1 VSSPRNPAENLSG
14 SGRDLDNK
22 SPKAFSGGLRDGS
35 FDGCAWL
42 VFPVAFRGASRGL
55 AAVARPNRDGV
66 WSEAGIMESFP
77 PGGLKISWRAPVG
90 RGWSSPIVA
99 QGRVYVTDVEL
110 AGHTARERV
119 VCFDK

>member
-1 VSSPRNPAENLSG
+1 
-14 SGRDLDNK
+14 
-22 SPKAFSGGLRDGS
+22 LRDGS
-35 FDGCAWL
+35 IDGCGWF
-42 VFPVAFRGASRGL
+42 VVVAARRGAGRRL

-90 RGWSSPIVA
+90 RGWSSPVVA

-110 AGHTARERV
+110 AAHGQGARAL
-119 VCFDK
+119 F